1 MTDLLHEIEILWLAE
16 NRYHKGASLKEH
28 SHRDYYQIYYVV
40 ESAAE
45 FLVNGTSCLLEENM
59 FIFAH
64 PGVKHGIKP
73 ISGENIMKTLEVK
86 FVVFNNDL
94 AAELQNIPHVY
105 RGNADLQN
113 LLYQVFNEGI
123 KKDIYYNKTVVHL
136 FNTFLYKLIRQY
148 KNFDNNPKDITF
160 RQKPAVKIKEYLNLH
175 YQEDISLDRLAEA
188 IGYTKNY
195 LCRIF
200 RENTGITINEYLSD
214 VRISRAAD
222 LLASTDMEV
231 SEVSKA
237 AGFTNVFHFIKKF
250 KKIIGIPPG
259 GYRKKALTGMEFA
272 SGTVEARNTVFWSKL
287 V

>member
-1 MTDLLHEIEILWLAE
+1 MTDPLHEVEILWLAE

-28 SHRDYYQIYYVV
+28 AHRDYYQIYYVT
-40 ESAAE
+40 ESCGE
-45 FLVNGTSCLLEENM
+45 FLVNGEPFLLEENM

-73 ISGENIMKTLEVK
+73 ISGENAIKTLEIK
-86 FVVFNNDL
+86 FVIFNDDL
-94 AAELQNIPHVY
+94 AVELQNIPHIY
-105 RGNADLQN
+105 RGNADFQN
-113 LLYQVFNEGI
+113 LLYQVFNEGME
-123 KKDIYYNKTVVHL
+123 KDIYYDKTVIHL
-136 FNTFLYKLIRQY
+136 FGTFLYKVIRQY
-148 KNFDNNPKDITF
+148 KKFDNNLGDITF
-160 RQKPAVKIKEYLNLH
+160 RQKPATKIKEYLNLH
-175 YQEDISLDRLAEA
+175 YQEDITLDRLAEV

-214 VRISRAAD
+214 LRISRAAN
-222 LLASTDMEV
+222 LLASTDMEI

-237 AGFTNVFHFIKKF
+237 AGYTNIFHFIKRF

-259 GYRKKALTGMEFA
+259 GYRKKTLTGMEFA
-272 SGTVEARNTVFWSKL
+272 SGAIECRNTVFWSKL

>member
-16 NRYHKGASLKEH
+16 NLYHQDASLKEH
-28 SHRDYYQIYYVV
+28 AHRDYYQIYY
-40 ESAAE
+40 AAE
-45 FLVNGTSCLLEENM
+45 GRGDFVINGDPCPLEENM
-59 FIFAH
+59 LIFAH

-73 ISGENIMKTLEVK
+73 VSGGKTIKTLEVK
-86 FVVFNNDL
+86 FVIFNNDL

-105 RGNADLQN
+105 RGNADLRN

-123 KKDIYYNKTVVHL
+123 KKDLYYDKTAIH
-136 FNTFLYKLIRQY
+136 FFSAFLYKLIRQH
-148 KNFDNNPKDITF
+148 KNFDNNPEDITF
-160 RQKPAVKIKEYLNLH
+160 RQKPAAKIKEYLNLH
-175 YQEDISLDRLAEA
+175 YQEDISLDRLAEV

-222 LLASTDMEV
+222 LLASTDMEIA
-231 SEVSKA
+231 EVSKA
-237 AGFTNVFHFIKKF
+237 AGYTNIFHFIKKF

-259 GYRKKALTGMEFA
+259 GYRKKTLTGMEFA
-272 SGTVEARNTVFWSKL
+272 SGDVECRNTVFWSKL